1 MKWKNEITRAR
12 GSPCE
17 TMSSFVSSFSP
28 LLLLFF
34 FFLSSPFPPFFL
46 WREGV
51 GIIFSSSPSKVCVP
65 VFHMLLFPFKLGV
78 KGLCAWPV
86 SNREKTSGR
95 GNMRQNRH
103 LSSDALHRHD
113 RSSLDAWWLLH
124 LLPRFFRDSSEILWR
139 RCVVC
144 GRREGG
150 REAESIDSDQ
160 NFWIVPEMEKM
171 GMLAPGG

>member
-28 LLLLFF
+28 LLLLF

-124 LLPRFFRDSSEILWR
+124 LLPRFFRDSLATL
-139 RCVVC
+139 C
-144 GRREGG
+144 GVWKEGRG
-150 REAESIDSDQ
+150 
-160 NFWIVPEMEKM
+160 
-171 GMLAPGG
+171 